1 MYIQFPLHAPIMM
14 SEMSSIK
21 ELIDKSFINNSECEI
36 KWGVSPRED
45 NISRIVLS
53 FKQDSNMEVNILPE
67 DLGHQ

>member
-1 MYIQFPLHAPIMM
+1 MYIQFPLNAPIMM
-14 SEMSSIK
+14 SEMSSIH

-53 FKQDSNMEVNILPE
+53 FK
-67 DLGHQ
+67 